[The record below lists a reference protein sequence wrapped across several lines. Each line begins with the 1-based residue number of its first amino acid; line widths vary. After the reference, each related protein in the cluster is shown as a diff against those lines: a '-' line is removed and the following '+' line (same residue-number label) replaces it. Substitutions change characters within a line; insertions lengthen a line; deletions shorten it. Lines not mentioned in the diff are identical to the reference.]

1 MSHEIAIRPKFSIP
15 SKLSFNEIV
24 EKVKLALDD
33 TNAPVKGTVLE
44 SHIILKI
51 PLAKQH
57 YWSPQLDLNIEETR
71 NGSLIKGR
79 FGPRPSVWLMFIFF
93 YSILAFISLMIMIMG
108 FAQMNLGMSAHIL
121 WGLHI
126 TGVTFLFVFFT
137 AKVGQKLGQAEMI
150 RLKEFLLTT
159 IEHN

>member
-1 MSHEIAIRPKFSIP
+1 MSNEIGIRPKFNIP
-15 SKLSFNEIV
+15 SKLSLNEIV

-33 TNAPVKGTVLE
+33 TNAPVKGTVLAT
-44 SHIILKI
+44 HIILRI
-51 PLAKQH
+51 PLAEQQ
-57 YWSPQLDLNIEETR
+57 YWSPQLDLDIEETE

-79 FGPRPSVWLMFIFF
+79 FGPRPSVWLLFIFF
-93 YSILAFISLMIMIMG
+93 YCILAFISLMIMIMG

-137 AKVGQKLGQAEMI
+137 AKAGQKLGFEEM
-150 RLKEFLLTT
+150 RQLHDFL
-159 IEHN
+159 IFAIK